1 MNNARARTLATNSL
15 FSALLLSASGWGLF
29 HAWAIGI
36 GAGGLVHALVA
47 VPGLTLSGLVLHR
60 YSLHWPARTAS
71 RNHGR
76 ESGRH
81 PWSPGLVASYILLP
95 ATGIAIAL
103 LVNHGSLFA
112 LVIVTIGLVFVP
124 WTKFA
129 FCRDHFFL
137 ALAMIAVGGALG
149 LSFSGKPPH
158 STHYPLCAW
167 IFLVASIVTVISII
181 FTHRNQTDRMPP
193 SGY

>member
-15 FSALLLSASGWGLF
+15 FSALLLSTFGWGLF

-47 VPGLTLSGLVLHR
+47 VPGLALSGLVLHR
-60 YSLHWPARTAS
+60 YSLHWPARAAS
-71 RNHGR
+71 SNHGT

-81 PWSPGLVASYILLP
+81 PWIPIFAASYLLLP
-95 ATGIAIAL
+95 ATGGTIAL

-112 LVIVTIGLVFVP
+112 LVIVTLGLIFVP

-129 FCRDHFFL
+129 FCRDNFFL
-137 ALAMIAVGGALG
+137 ALTMIAVGGALG
-149 LSFSGKPPH
+149 LSFSGRPSY

-167 IFLVASIVTVISII
+167 IFFIAAIFTVISII
-181 FTHRNQTDRMPP
+181 FTHWNRTDRMPP